1 MSELV
6 RKKKYQFTSSV
17 KLPNIEEIIEA
28 ASDFSTPTDKK
39 ILVSEEKKSDKK
51 DIKEIT
57 KAANLSK
64 EQLELQKLGIEIA
77 DAEIKRAKEKELARA
92 AELRRL
98 CQERE
103 AMAQKRIDEENAKK
117 KAEEDAAKAKAF
129 EKVAKA
135 RADAEAAKL
144 KEAEEVRRA
153 LEAEQA
159 FHNLGQY
166 EMPPVV
172 HEDVKEESEQSYD
185 LSEVAE
191 NPFDEKAKQAKKTPA
206 EKKEFKET
214 ILDDDFTEEMEF
226 LDDTSESVDDGFL
239 DF

>member
-6 RKKKYQFTSSV
+6 RQKKYQFTSSV
-17 KLPNIEEIIEA
+17 KLPNLEEIIEA
-28 ASDFSTPTDKK
+28 ASDFSTPTEKK
-39 ILVSEEKKSDKK
+39 ILVSEKPSDKK

-57 KAANLSK
+57 KKVNLSK

-103 AMAQKRIDEENAKK
+103 KMAQKRIDEENAKQ
-117 KAEEDAAKAKAF
+117 KAAEDAAKAKAF

-135 RADAEAAKL
+135 RAEAARVQ
-144 KEAEEVRRA
+144 AEEEERKA
-153 LEAEQA
+153 INEEAA
-159 FHNLGQY
+159 FHALDQY
-166 EMPPVV
+166 QMPPILPDQG
-172 HEDVKEESEQSYD
+172 ETAAEKTYDV
-185 LSEVAE
+185 SEVAE
-191 NPFDEKAKQAKKTPA
+191 NPFDERVKQVKKAPA

-214 ILDDDFTEEMEF
+214 ILQDDFQEEMEF
-226 LDDTSESVDDGFL
+226 LDDTSESVDDL

>member
-6 RKKKYQFTSSV
+6 RQKKYQFTSSV
-17 KLPNIEEIIEA
+17 KLPNLEEIIEA
-28 ASDFSTPTDKK
+28 ASDFSTPTEKK
-39 ILVSEEKKSDKK
+39 ILISEKPSEKK

-57 KAANLSK
+57 KTANLSK

-103 AMAQKRIDEENAKK
+103 KMAQKRIDEENAKQ
-117 KAEEDAAKAKAF
+117 KAEEDAAKARAF

-135 RADAEAAKL
+135 RAEAEAARTL
-144 KEAEEVRRA
+144 AEENERRSLA
-153 LEAEQA
+153 EEAA
-159 FHNLGQY
+159 FHDLENYQ
-166 EMPPVV
+166 MPPILPEQDETVA
-172 HEDVKEESEQSYD
+172 EKTYDV
-185 LSEVAE
+185 SEVAE
-191 NPFDEKAKQAKKTPA
+191 NPFDERAKQVKKAPA

-214 ILDDDFTEEMEF
+214 ILQDDYQDEMEF
-226 LDDTSESVDDGFL
+226 LDDTSESVDDL